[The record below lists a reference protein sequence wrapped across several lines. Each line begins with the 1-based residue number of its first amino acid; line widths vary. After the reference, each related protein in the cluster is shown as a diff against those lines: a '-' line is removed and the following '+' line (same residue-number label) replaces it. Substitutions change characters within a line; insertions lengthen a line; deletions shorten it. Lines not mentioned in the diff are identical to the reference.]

1 MYRFRAERIHGANVA
16 YPSRGFR
23 QELLIEGAYVD
34 PVVDLLFAHQPDQV
48 FRSIVNPC
56 TDSFRRQ
63 SDFILEYLVR
73 TP

>member
-23 QELLIEGAYVD
+23 QELLIKGADVD

-48 FRSIVNPC
+48 F
-56 TDSFRRQ
+56 
-63 SDFILEYLVR
+63 
-73 TP
+73 